1 MRNYTVTADGV
12 KVLLKEMR
20 AHVKIY
26 KEASETDRLSPSSKN
41 NLEMVR
47 WSLGAILMHLND
59 KSIRE
64 SLSPDEVAEIDE
76 ALEIKNEL
84 IRNIASSWGA
94 ESKE

>member
-47 WSLGAILMHLND
+47 WSLGAILIHLND
-59 KSIRE
+59 ERIKE
-64 SLSPDEVAEIDE
+64 SLGPEEVAEIDE

>member
-26 KEASETDRLSPSSKN
+26 KEASETDRLFPSSKN

-47 WSLGAILMHLND
+47 WSLGAILIHLND
-59 KSIRE
+59 ERIRE
-64 SLSPDEVAEIDE
+64 SLSAEEVAEIDE

-84 IRNIASSWGA
+84 IRNIASSWEA

>member
-1 MRNYTVTADGV
+1 MRNYTVTTDGV

-20 AHVKIY
+20 SHVKIY

-47 WSLGAILMHLND
+47 WSLGAILTHLND

-64 SLSPDEVAEIDE
+64 FLSP
-76 ALEIKNEL
+76 EL